1 MRKLRRFILQVAL
14 ALAGGAWGAA
24 PAAPGPIEYGVV
36 HELPLPGDEGWDY
49 LALEPGGH
57 RLFIAHGSRVL
68 VLDTVTLTVSGEIAN
83 TPGVHGIAFAPELNR
98 GYVSAGQA
106 GLIVVFDLKTLARLK
121 EISATGAN
129 PDAILYD
136 PFTRRVFSFN
146 GRGRN
151 ATALDATTGTVIG
164 TIALDAKPEFAVGD
178 ARGHV
183 YVNLEDRSSL
193 ARIDPHTLA
202 VTAVWP
208 IAGCEYPSGLAL
220 DAAAQR
226 LFQVCANKVMAV
238 VDGTNGRVLGTA
250 PIGAGVDAAAFDPG
264 SHLAFA
270 SCGEGV
276 LSVVAVSSEG
286 APELVQSL
294 PTRRGARTLALDA
307 RSHRI
312 YLVTADFGP
321 PPAATPEQPHPRPQL
336 LPGTFRL
343 LVAEPLRAAAAN
355 TAPGEN
361 K

>member
-1 MRKLRRFILQVAL
+1 MPKLRRFVLQVAL

-208 IAGCEYPSGLAL
+208 IAGCESPSGLAL
-220 DAAAQR
+220 
-226 LFQVCANKVMAV
+226 
-238 VDGTNGRVLGTA
+238 
-250 PIGAGVDAAAFDPG
+250 AAFDPG